1 MPEWAV
7 YTFTAKSNQMKV
19 KTGKRLLN
27 FLLDLLAIYIIS
39 VLILKFF
46 HVDDDKYLF
55 AVTIIVYFIYYFF
68 LEATFGATIG
78 KMITKTKV
86 VSTGGKDVPA
96 HICITRTLRRTIPI
110 LNLFDAISFL
120 HTEKDG
126 LNDRWTGTKLI
137 RNSNDEG

>member
-1 MPEWAV
+1 
-7 YTFTAKSNQMKV
+7 MKV
-19 KTGKRLLN
+19 KTGTRLLN

-39 VLILKFF
+39 VLVLKFF

-78 KMITKTKV
+78 KMIPRTKV
-86 VSTGGKDVPA
+86 VSTDGKDVPA
-96 HICITRTLRRTIPI
+96 HICITRTLIRTIPI

-126 LNDRWTGTKLI
+126 LHDRWTGTKLI
-137 RNSNDEG
+137 NKVFK